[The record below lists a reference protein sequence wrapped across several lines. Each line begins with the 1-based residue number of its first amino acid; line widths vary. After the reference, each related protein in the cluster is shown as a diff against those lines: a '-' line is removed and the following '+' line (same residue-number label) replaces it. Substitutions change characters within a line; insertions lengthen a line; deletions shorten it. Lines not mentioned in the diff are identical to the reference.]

1 MAIAPEVDQAFVPH
15 PRQMLRYGRLADP
28 AEFDQGA
35 DSRLAAIGQSAKN
48 EQPPLISER
57 FQEDDCFGGTGL
69 KVRNSHA

>member
-1 MAIAPEVDQAFVPH
+1 MAIAPEVDEAFVPH

-28 AEFDQGA
+28 AELDQSA

-57 FQEDDCFGGTGL
+57 LQKDDSLGGTGL
-69 KVRNSHA
+69 NLRNSHT